1 MIYFKKFILILSI
14 IFFSQQSLL
23 ADIPHF
29 LDFKYILNE
38 STAGKKA
45 QSFLRNKLD
54 NGIKNLQKK
63 EKDIQSEEKKLI
75 EQKKIIAPEEY
86 KKSVQSLRTK
96 VLSLQKERKSLLET
110 VANQR
115 NSARKKLLD
124 NLNPIVKNY
133 MEEKKIRI
141 VLDKK
146 SLLLADEKLDITNDI
161 LGLLNKKLTSIK
173 LN

>member
-110 VANQR
+110 VAKQR

>member
-110 VANQR
+110 VAKQR

-146 SLLLADEKLDITNDI
+146 SLLSN
-161 LGLLNKKLTSIK
+161 
-173 LN
+173 

>member
-110 VANQR
+110 VAKQR

-146 SLLLADEKLDITNDI
+146 SLLLADENLDITNDI

>member
-14 IFFSQQSLL
+14 VFFSQQSLL

-110 VANQR
+110 VAKQR

>member
-96 VLSLQKERKSLLET
+96 VSSLQKERKSLLET
-110 VANQR
+110 VAKQR
-115 NSARKKLLD
+115 NLARKKLLD

>member
-1 MIYFKKFILILSI
+1 MIYFKKSILILSI

-110 VANQR
+110 VAKQR